1 MATNHTHTHPTPD
14 EPLGL
19 RDAHRKK
26 YADAYAVKF
35 TLELMALGEYQR
47 ALDSAQLRLSR
58 PCWIN
63 SLDIGDC

>member
-1 MATNHTHTHPTPD
+1 MAMITEHQ
-14 EPLGL
+14 EQVAEGL
-19 RDAHRKK
+19 RAQHRKK
-26 YADAYAVKF
+26 YADAYVKF

-63 SLDIGDC
+63 SLDIGEC